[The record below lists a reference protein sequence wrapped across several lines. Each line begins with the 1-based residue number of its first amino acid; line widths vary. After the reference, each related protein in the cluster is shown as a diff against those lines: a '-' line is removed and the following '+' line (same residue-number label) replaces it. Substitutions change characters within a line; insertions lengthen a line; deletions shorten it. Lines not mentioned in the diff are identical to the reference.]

1 LTPLAGPLSGFYVRD
16 VQSTHKIAGGAAAE
30 FAAYLTTSASR
41 GDYYVGGEL
50 EGEGG
55 SWHGSPAALGELG
68 LDPARPVGRS
78 ELVALMEGRSPA
90 TGTPL
95 RRVGGDGSRVAGI
108 DATFS
113 APKSVSALWA
123 VSDPYRRAQIEV
135 AHRKAVASAVR
146 RIERD
151 VELVRR
157 RENGELRWEK
167 ARSLVAAE
175 FVHTSSRLTRDQE
188 RDGVPDPQLHSHV
201 VILTAQ
207 RDDGRFAAVDSR
219 ELFRSQRANGAW
231 YRAEL
236 AHELRQ
242 LGLEVRGRTGR
253 DGRFFELQGVP
264 ERLVARWSRRGE
276 VIERAAREF
285 RDRYGRAPHAGELS
299 AIAVATR
306 GTKAVTAEVDVSAA
320 WRAVGEE
327 YALTHDK
334 AQALFTDLPLEPER
348 DVRSELLAEVT
359 RERSMIETRDLEARA
374 FELAAGVERPAAV
387 REHLA
392 ALQQSGE
399 LVKLEEGLWTTQ
411 ELREL
416 EQQALDAARERSG
429 ERVSVATDDARDLAV
444 EGAAERLGHALSE
457 EQQHALETITGP
469 GGVVVLVGEAGTGKV
484 SCLMRRARCGSATA
498 SA

>member
-1 LTPLAGPLSGFYVRD
+1 M
-16 VQSTHKIAGGAAAE
+16 QSTHKIAGGAAAG

-55 SWHGSPAALGELG
+55 SWHGSTQALDELG
-68 LDPARPVGRS
+68 LDPAQPVRRS
-78 ELVALMEGRSPA
+78 QLVTLMQGRSPA
-90 TGTPL
+90 TGEPL
-95 RRVGGDGSRVAGI
+95 RRVGGDGSRVAGV

-123 VSDPYRRAQIEV
+123 VSDRYRRAQIEV
-135 AHRKAVASAVR
+135 AHRRAVASALR
-146 RIERD
+146 RVERD
-151 VELVRR
+151 VGLVRR
-157 RENGELRWEK
+157 REHGQLRWEN

-201 VILTAQ
+201 VILAAQ
-207 RDDGRFAAVDSR
+207 RNDGRFAAVDSR

-242 LGLEVRGRTGR
+242 LGLEVRSRTGR
-253 DGRFFELQGVP
+253 DGRFFELAGVP
-264 ERLVARWSRRGE
+264 EQLVGRWSRRSE

-285 RDRYGRAPHAGELS
+285 RERYGRAPHAGELG

-306 GTKAVTAEVDVSAA
+306 GTKTITAEVDVSAA
-320 WRAVGEE
+320 WRSVGEE
-327 YALTHDK
+327 YGLTHEK
-334 AQALFTDLPLEPER
+334 AEGLFSDRPLEPER
-348 DVRSELLAEVT
+348 DVRGELLADVS
-359 RERSMIETRDLEARA
+359 RERSMIQTRELEARV
-374 FELAAGVERPAAV
+374 FELAAGVQRPEAA
-387 REHLA
+387 REHLS

-399 LVKLEEGLWTTQ
+399 LVELEGGWWTSR

-416 EQQALDAARERSG
+416 EQ
-429 ERVSVATDDARDLAV
+429 
-444 EGAAERLGHALSE
+444 HAL
-457 EQQHALETITGP
+457 G
-469 GGVVVLVGEAGTGKV
+469 
-484 SCLMRRARCGSATA
+484 
-498 SA
+498 